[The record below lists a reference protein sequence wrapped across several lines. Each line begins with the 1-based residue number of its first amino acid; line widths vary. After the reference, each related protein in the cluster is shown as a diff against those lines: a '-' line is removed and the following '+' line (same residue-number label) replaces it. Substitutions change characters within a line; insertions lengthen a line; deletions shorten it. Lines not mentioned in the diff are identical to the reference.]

1 MVNRPG
7 GEESTQLLL
16 LVLLL
21 SAERPVDAC
30 TDALFGSSELLDR
43 KRAVFFFGFSTV
55 DFDLGRPTLGTDVS
69 VAALATAAFFTEGV
83 APSWASRLSRSAMGE
98 GVPDRLPVPPIPP
111 CC

>member
-16 LVLLL
+16 VLLL
-21 SAERPVDAC
+21 SAERPAGAC
-30 TDALFGSSELLDR
+30 TDALFGLSELLDR

-69 VAALATAAFFTEGV
+69 AAALATAAFFTEGV

-98 GVPDRLPVPPIPP
+98 GVPDRLPEPPIPL